1 MKAACVLNAGRNI
14 AKIGYELGQFKSNLF
29 HVARDARRAA
39 RRRWC
44 AAEDLLEGATFA
56 VKREPL
62 KSMGLTF
69 GVALGIGMLAG
80 WLATRR

>member
-1 MKAACVLNAGRNI
+1 MKVICVLNTGRNV
-14 AKIGYELGQFKSNLF
+14 AKMGYELGQFKSNLF

-39 RRRWC
+39 LSGWRG
-44 AAEDLLEGATFA
+44 AEDLVDDVSVA

-69 GVALGIGMLAG
+69 GVALGIGTLAG
-80 WLATRR
+80 WLAARK